1 MKKGQDKPLM
11 TIGEE
16 FVPADDNFDEAHFCK
31 PTDVAVS
38 SRGDLFVA
46 DGYV

>member
-1 MKKGQDKPLM
+1 MRKGDDTPIM

-16 FVPADDNFDEAHFCK
+16 FVPADDNFDETKLCK

-38 SRGDLFVA
+38 SGGDIFVA
-46 DGYV
+46 DG